1 MRILE
6 NILVFAVLLKIAGLQ
21 HFSDLNWFLLI
32 GAFIILMVAK
42 FIRSVLQ
49 EAGAINEIKKDIAF
63 TYLELR
69 AKQIAAG
76 LIRKNAKDAG
86 NR

>member
-21 HFSDLNWFLLI
+21 NFTGLNWFLLI

-42 FIRSVLQ
+42 FIRSVLK
-49 EAGAINEIKKDIAF
+49 EAGAINEIKKDIAYS
-63 TYLELR
+63 YLEIR
-69 AKQIAAG
+69 AQQLASSMMRKKVKKQ
-76 LIRKNAKDAG
+76 
-86 NR
+86 